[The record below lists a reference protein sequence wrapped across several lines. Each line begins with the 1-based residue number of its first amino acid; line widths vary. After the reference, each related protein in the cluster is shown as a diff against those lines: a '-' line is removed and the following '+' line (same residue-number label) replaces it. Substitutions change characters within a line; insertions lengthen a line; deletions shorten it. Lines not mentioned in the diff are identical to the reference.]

1 MHLLLLLLFFMTV
14 FLLQCYID
22 PLAGCRFYS
31 KPEVLR
37 YLKTIKRKTST
48 SKKRKTDNGMS
59 LVSKVYS
66 FKLYYSSLM
75 DFWLS
80 LSVTMNFQIWIVFVP
95 YKVIKLFHV

>member
-1 MHLLLLLLFFMTV
+1 MHLLLLLLLLFFMTV

-59 LVSKVYS
+59 SVSKVYS

-80 LSVTMNFQIWIVFVP
+80 LSLSVSLSNNEFSNLDSFCT
-95 YKVIKLFHV
+95 L